1 MAPFTWERSLIQCL
15 NGHSLVLKPPP
26 SKATTKGSS
35 GIPLIFSANE
45 RPAAG
50 STTTKGGEGRLRFRP
65 ANRDMG
71 AGRSLRELQER
82 VYGRKEGAPKA
93 QGNGHITRWSS
104 EHDWVARCRAYDE
117 HLDAL
122 NLARVEE
129 GREVAF
135 RRLATMREKALRA
148 LEKMLDDPDNATG
161 PQLSAIR
168 EVLDRTGVAL
178 PKGVDVTSKGEKV
191 GAGLAELLAMSEAE
205 RKEEARRIAGVLSG
219 EPADS

>member
-1 MAPFTWERSLIQCL
+1 MTTPKPWERRDTDTDKSW
-15 NGHSLVLKPPP
+15 
-26 SKATTKGSS
+26 
-35 GIPLIFSANE
+35 
-45 RPAAG
+45 AA
-50 STTTKGGEGRLRFRP
+50 FCVY
-65 ANRDMG
+65 RDMG